1 MLLPEV
7 VPLALQGKVDPFG
20 DMPSGSSV
28 HVYSIKLEILGVG
41 QWDSPG

>member
-7 VPLALQGKVDPFG
+7 VPLDLQGKVDPSG

-28 HVYSIKLEILGVG
+28 HFYSIKLEILGIG
-41 QWDSPG
+41 WWDGRG